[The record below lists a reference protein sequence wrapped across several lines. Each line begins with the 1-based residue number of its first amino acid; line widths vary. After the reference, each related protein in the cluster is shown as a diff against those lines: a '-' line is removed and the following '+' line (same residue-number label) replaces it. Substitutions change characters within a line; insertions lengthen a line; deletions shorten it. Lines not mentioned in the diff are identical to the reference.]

1 MFWIWNKFD
10 KKGCKLKLIQIS
22 PTSYDEAIIKKS
34 NIKNVSFTKKILIVN
49 SMLDPNTKYPQEIM
63 QIINNFDSN
72 IAIEV
77 QSISQVEK
85 KNIGEW
91 YAGVEGSPKNILL
104 IVGDCATCTYKA
116 SQDIFTLNER
126 GINSHLLTFKEMNS
140 LIISKLKKQYIK
152 KILFV
157 DDSRFNELLIKSI
170 MD

>member
-1 MFWIWNKFD
+1 MKI
-10 KKGCKLKLIQIS
+10 IQIS

-34 NIKNVSFTKKILIVN
+34 NIKNVSFNKKILIVN
-49 SMLDPNTKYPQEIM
+49 SMLNPNTKYPQEIM
-63 QIINNFDSN
+63 QIINNFDSE
-72 IAIEV
+72 IVVELK
-77 QSISQVEK
+77 SISQVEK

-91 YAGVEGSPKNILL
+91 YIDTEGSPKNIFL

-140 LIISKLKKQYIK
+140 LIFSKLKKQYLK

-157 DDSRFNELLIKSI
+157 DDSIFNERLIKAI
-170 MD
+170 ND